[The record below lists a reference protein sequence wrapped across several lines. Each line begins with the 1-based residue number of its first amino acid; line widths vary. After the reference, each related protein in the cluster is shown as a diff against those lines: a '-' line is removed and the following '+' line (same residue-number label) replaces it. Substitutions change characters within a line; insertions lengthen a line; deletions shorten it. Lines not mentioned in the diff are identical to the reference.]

1 MYLAT
6 ARCHE
11 NKAADKES
19 PGYVLQKWSADK
31 NWDVKMDG
39 HLIQL

>member
-1 MYLAT
+1 MHLST

-11 NKAADKES
+11 NKVADKES
-19 PGYVLQKWSADK
+19 SGYVLQKWFSDK
-31 NWDVKMDG
+31 NCDVKMDG